1 MMAQNGL
8 INFSFW
14 DAAWGIKLCKV
25 LAITINWHQ
34 CFLICWRH
42 FLVLIYMTFYL
53 ILKIFTMMKLKSESI
68 VISQAVNE
76 WFTSYLPIARGC
88 RARKSARG
96 ICLMASISVRSM
108 RCVSL

>member
-34 CFLICWRH
+34 CFLDM
-42 FLVLIYMTFYL
+42 LETL
-53 ILKIFTMMKLKSESI
+53 SG
-68 VISQAVNE
+68 
-76 WFTSYLPIARGC
+76 SYLHDILPN
-88 RARKSARG
+88 
-96 ICLMASISVRSM
+96 LEDFYNDET
-108 RCVSL
+108 